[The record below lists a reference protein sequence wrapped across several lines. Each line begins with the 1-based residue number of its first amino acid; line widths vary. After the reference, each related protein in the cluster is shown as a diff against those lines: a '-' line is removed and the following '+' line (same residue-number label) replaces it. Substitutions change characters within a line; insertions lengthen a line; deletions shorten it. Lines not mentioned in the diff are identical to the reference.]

1 MNRSLFGGCLIVLLG
16 CGARTE
22 YFTDLDGQFPG
33 VGGAQSAGGASQVG
47 GWSNVA
53 GAISVAGAPGV
64 GGAPHVAGGPGVAG
78 APHVAGAGG
87 FGATGG
93 ILEACQVI
101 AGNSC
106 QQCLCNTCSTPLV
119 ECFSDLGCA
128 LILACVQQS
137 GCSGVSCYSAKN
149 CRPVIDQFGGL
160 GGPSMGNVL
169 SLLSCSAGSLGAC
182 KCN

>member
-1 MNRSLFGGCLIVLLG
+1 MVLGAACCPSLKISLS
-16 CGARTE
+16 E
-22 YFTDLDGQFPG
+22 
-33 VGGAQSAGGASQVG
+33 QS
-47 GWSNVA
+47 
-53 GAISVAGAPGV
+53 
-64 GGAPHVAGGPGVAG
+64 G